1 MTEDNEQSRRV
12 EPKAEPPEPA
22 PGGPNAVPTVGGAG
36 QTTTIGRD
44 PDPAKNPETTDD
56 QLPDETTEPDDT
68 DTEAT
73 KVGEQQPSEDEPA
86 G

>member
-1 MTEDNEQSRRV
+1 MPDENEKTHRP

-44 PDPAKNPETTDD
+44 PDPEKNPETADD

-68 DTEAT
+68 DTEAS
-73 KVGEQQPSEDEPA
+73 KGGDEHPSESEPA